1 MDVHYVEAEVVSILG
16 LVHVEGILT
25 APGKSELGLG
35 TVLPHAH
42 LPSPTASLFSGQT
55 LAGILARAVQ
65 IHSTRRERGMFLQ
78 SPTIRVG
85 SAGGFFG

>member
-35 TVLPHAH
+35 TVPHVH
-42 LPSPTASLFSGQT
+42 LPSPTASLFSGQI

-78 SPTIRVG
+78 SPTI
-85 SAGGFFG
+85 